1 MAEKQP
7 AFPSGISGLSKF
19 LNENVSP
26 SVLEKGL
33 HGRVFASFVVEK
45 DGSLS
50 DFKIVKSLDPD
61 LDKETLR
68 LLKSMPRWSPGTI
81 NGEPVR
87 VKYTVPVTY

>member
-1 MAEKQP
+1 
-7 AFPSGISGLSKF
+7 
-19 LNENVSP
+19 
-26 SVLEKGL
+26 
-33 HGRVFASFVVEK
+33 VVEK

-50 DFKIVKSLDPD
+50 DFKIVKPVDPD

-87 VKYTVPVTY
+87 VRYTVPVTY